1 MQREKRISPLNRIH
15 NLIFLHTS
23 QPGAAISNTETTWLP
38 DQHRPLWHR
47 LSSRLALHPSR
58 LPHSKPKPHLY
69 RPGHTKPAYSLL
81 ALSPL
86 VLTLLLTAIVLSGC
100 AGFPGGLGKGGPDKE
115 ARPSAEEEQAAA
127 QEEAPELEV
136 DPYQSISNS
145 MAAGD
150 PTEAV
155 NKFEQAYSKDPDSP
169 ETQLLYSSLLISV
182 GKAAEAETV
191 LQKLV
196 ENDQADAD
204 ALYNLALA
212 KGMQGK
218 AAEQAALLKQA
229 IDKDP
234 DHAPAHATLGEL
246 YLEKKELDKAQQ
258 QFAKSID
265 ANPDN
270 FIARTGYGH
279 VLIRKKEYE
288 EAVTQLDRAVE
299 LKPNYPFSYVDR
311 AKAKSSSGDI
321 NGALADLTEAVKL
334 DPDHYWNYI
343 DRGKLRLYVNNLEKA
358 YADFN
363 RAAELR
369 PDYFLSYVYR
379 GGAHEDL
386 EKTEAALSD
395 YRKVAELRPDYYP
408 IYQPYALL
416 AFNQKNYSEAAKAF
430 ASHYERYKE
439 DHSHGLMAAAS
450 YYLAGEQEKGD
461 RYIKKHIDQMPRDTY
476 MYDAA
481 RTFIEKGYDNHL
493 IAKLN
498 SEKKIT
504 IKTRALFYAAL
515 YYELQGNLGLAR
527 KYYLEVDEANLYGL
541 IETRLAEAKLE
552 NTFDEPA
559 QTTDPAQATNP
570 AEPDKSDKSGTSE
583 KPTPQSNEI
592 E

>member
-1 MQREKRISPLNRIH
+1 MQREKRISPLNRSH
-15 NLIFLHTS
+15 NSIFLHTS
-23 QPGAAISNTETTWLP
+23 KPGAATSNTDAARLP
-38 DQHRPLWHR
+38 NQHRPLWHR
-47 LSSRLALHPSR
+47 LSSRLLSR
-58 LPHSKPKPHLY
+58 LSS
-69 RPGHTKPAYSLL
+69 RS

-86 VLTLLLTAIVLSGC
+86 FLTLFITAVLLSGC
-100 AGFPGGLGKGGPDKE
+100 AGFPGGMGKGAPDKE
-115 ARPSAEEEQAAA
+115 TRPSAEEEQAAT

-265 ANPDN
+265 ADPDN

-279 VLIRKKEYE
+279 VLIRKKKYE
-288 EAVTQLDRAVE
+288 EAVTQLDKAVE

-343 DRGKLRLYVNNLEKA
+343 DRGKLRLYVNNLEEA

-386 EKTEAALSD
+386 DKTEAALAD

-416 AFNQKNYSEAAKAF
+416 AFNKENYSEAAEAF

-439 DHSHGLMAAAS
+439 DHGHGLMAAAS
-450 YYLAGEQEKGD
+450 YYLAGEKEKGD
-461 RYIKKHIDQMPRDTY
+461 RYLKKHMDQMPRDTY
-476 MYDAA
+476 MYDVA
-481 RTFIEKGYDNHL
+481 RTFIEKGYDSYL

-498 SEKKIT
+498 SENKIT

-527 KYYLEVDEANLYGL
+527 KYYLEVDEANIYGL
-541 IETRLAEAKLE
+541 IETRLAEAKLD
-552 NTFDEPA
+552 NTFDEPSNSA
-559 QTTDPAQATNP
+559 DTGKTDESENP
-570 AEPDKSDKSGTSE
+570 AS
-583 KPTPQSNEI
+583 QSTEI